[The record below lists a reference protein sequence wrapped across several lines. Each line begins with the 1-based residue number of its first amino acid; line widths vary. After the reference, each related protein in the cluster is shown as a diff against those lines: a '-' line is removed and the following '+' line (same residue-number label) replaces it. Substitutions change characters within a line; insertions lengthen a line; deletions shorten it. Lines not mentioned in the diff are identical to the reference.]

1 MAPISEK
8 LDRFFDEK
16 MKEYPTSRSFLVPM
30 LLYSQDEVGFIS
42 DEVIAHLAKKTGLTE
57 LEVRNV
63 ISYYSMLRTRP
74 AGKFNVQ
81 VCTNICCMLRGSDEL
96 FEHCKNKAAAVPFKA
111 VGVCSWQIRNT
122 AIPEQALTIQRH
134 ACTSRNAGTAAIDL
148 DFPVEHTTPAI
159 TSPAPNNWG
168 ADTCCPSSR
177 PIKAVN
183 IGTRLMNTAADA
195 APIFCMP
202 WFHHR

>member
-8 LDRFFDEK
+8 LDAFFTEK

-63 ISYYSMLRTRP
+63 ISYYSMLRTKP
-74 AGKFNVQ
+74 GGKFNVQ

-96 FEHCKNKAAAVPFKA
+96 FDHCKKALGIGHKQTTPDGMFSLEEVECIGA
-111 VGVCSWQIRNT
+111 CSWAPAVQINYDFHENLTPEKMDKVLESYRNKGK
-122 AIPEQALTIQRH
+122 Q
-134 ACTSRNAGTAAIDL
+134 
-148 DFPVEHTTPAI
+148 
-159 TSPAPNNWG
+159 
-168 ADTCCPSSR
+168 
-177 PIKAVN
+177 
-183 IGTRLMNTAADA
+183 
-195 APIFCMP
+195 
-202 WFHHR
+202 